1 MYRRAQL
8 TTIKESEIKTVNSK
22 NRKKNSVKSNAT
34 YIIEFSSL
42 FIGKKFLE
50 NCNV

>member
-8 TTIKESEIKTVNSK
+8 TTIKESEIKAVNSK
-22 NRKKNSVKSNAT
+22 NRSQIQVKSNAT

-42 FIGKKFLE
+42 IIGKKFLD